1 MRSHVFPLVL
11 GFFLLGPALAA
22 GGEAEG
28 AGDVV
33 AVVDGENVTRADLDA
48 FIKENL
54 RGRPAS
60 PAEKARVEKQALD
73 ALISRKLVRSFVDG
87 QKIEVEPDLLFEAK
101 LYSYLRSK
109 IEGPRTEEEAVA
121 LAGKIKAELDGGA
134 KFEDLAKKHSACPSA
149 REGGDLKDFDPARMA
164 PPFSQAVKALKVGE
178 VSGPVKTQFGHHI
191 IERLALT
198 DPAGEARG
206 ALHARHILVQVVN
219 SKDPRA
225 AQAVLGKLIE
235 DLRKKAKVENRL
247 APGGAVKE

>member
-1 MRSHVFPLVL
+1 MRRRVLSLVL
-11 GFFLLGPALAA
+11 GFLLLGPALAIA
-22 GGEAEG
+22 GEAG
-28 AGDVV
+28 DAGDVV

-60 PAEKARVEKQALD
+60 PAERARVEKQALN
-73 ALISRKLVRSFVDG
+73 ALVSRKLVRSFIDG
-87 QKIEVEPDLLFEAK
+87 QKIAVDPDLLFEAK
-101 LYSYLRSK
+101 LYSYLRANIK
-109 IEGPRTEEEAVA
+109 GPKTEEEAVA
-121 LAGKIKAELDGGA
+121 LAEKIKAELDKGA

-164 PPFSQAVKALKVGE
+164 PAFSEAVKALKVGE

-206 ALHARHILVQVVN
+206 TLHARHILVRIVN
-219 SKDPRA
+219 AKDPRA
-225 AQAVLGKLIE
+225 AQAALGKLIE
-235 DLRKKAKVENRL
+235 DLRKKAEVENRL
-247 APGGAVKE
+247 VPEDAAKE